1 MALWT
6 DIIDPAELT
15 GYARASLE
23 EYEEQ
28 RGTLARWL
36 PNRFVSDINVRFIAG
51 STGLIPIAQFRAYDA
66 EPEVG
71 KGPSGKRVVLE
82 LPAIGQQIPV
92 SEYVQLRQRNS
103 SEETIRNAILDSV
116 RTNVRAVADSLERAR
131 GIVLATGKFTVN
143 PTNFGGKFQADDDF
157 GRAAGHSVTAA
168 SAWSGASVDILADLW
183 AWYDTYVNANGQ
195 APGSILTSTRVV
207 RAMGANNQFKT
218 ALVSGASRPATLQ
231 QVNDTV
237 VGAGLPPI
245 ITYDRRVAVPNGAG
259 VVTNTKVIPDDRLLY
274 LPEAVETTD
283 WEGTQLGATFYGQTL
298 TSGEPEYGIE
308 ESEQPGIVVGVYREP
323 KPPMIAEVISD
334 AIAQP
339 VLANADLSF
348 VADVL

>member
-15 GYARASLE
+15 GYARASLAD
-23 EYEEQ
+23 YEAS

-36 PNRFVSDINVRFIAG
+36 PNRFVADINVRFVTG
-51 STGLIPIAQFRAYDA
+51 STGLIPVAQFRAYDA

-71 KGPSGKRVVLE
+71 TGPTGKRVTLE
-82 LPAIGQQIPV
+82 LPAIGLQLPV

-103 SEETIRNAILDSV
+103 SEETIRNAILDST
-116 RTNVRAVADSLERAR
+116 RTNVRAVADALERLR
-131 GIVLATGKFTVN
+131 GTVLQTGKATIS
-143 PTNFGGKFQADDDF
+143 GGKFLADDDF
-157 GRAAGHSVTAA
+157 GRSAGHSVTAA
-168 SAWSGASVDILADLW
+168 SAWSGTSVDILGDLW
-183 AWYDTYVNANGQ
+183 SWYDTYVTDNGE
-195 APGSILTSTRVV
+195 APGAILTSTRVV
-207 RAMGANNQFKT
+207 RAMAKNDQFKT
-218 ALVSGASRPATLQ
+218 ILTGGAARPATVQ
-231 QVNDTV
+231 QVSDTV

-245 ITYDRRVAVPNGAG
+245 FTYDRKVSVGGSA
-259 VVTNTKVIPDDRLLY
+259 TKVLSDDRLLY
-274 LPEAVETTD
+274 LPAPVETDD

-298 TSGEPEYGIE
+298 TSSEPEYGIE

-323 KPPMIAEVISD
+323 KPPMIADVISD
-334 AIAQP
+334 AIAMP

>member
-23 EYEEQ
+23 EYEAS

-36 PNRFVSDINVRFIAG
+36 PNRYVPDINVRFLQG
-51 STGLIPIAQFRAYDA
+51 STGLVPIAQFRAYDA

-71 KGPSGKRVVLE
+71 KGPQGKRVTLE

-92 SEYVQLRQRNS
+92 SEYVQLRNRNAG
-103 SEETIRNAILDSV
+103 EDTIRNAILDTA

-131 GIVLATGKFTVN
+131 GIVLTTGKFTVN
-143 PTNFGGKFQADDDF
+143 PANFGGKFQADDDY
-157 GRAAGHSVTAA
+157 GRASGNTVTAA
-168 SAWSGASVDILADLW
+168 NAWSGDTVDILGDYTAWVDAYVDL
-183 AWYDTYVNANGQ
+183 NGEL
-195 APGSILTSTRVV
+195 PGCSLMSTRVV
-207 RAMGANNQFKT
+207 RAMAKNAQFRT
-218 ALVSGASRPATLQ
+218 VLAAGGNRPASLT
-231 QVNDTV
+231 QVNDTLQ
-237 VGAGLPPI
+237 GAGLPPI
-245 ITYDRRVAVPNGAG
+245 VTYDRRVNVNG
-259 VVTNTKVIPDDRLLY
+259 TSTKVVPDDRVLF
-274 LPEAVETTD
+274 LPEPVETVD

-298 TSGEPEYGIE
+298 SSQEEDWEIA
-308 ESEQPGIVVGVYREP
+308 ESEQPGIVLGVFREP
-323 KPPMIAEVISD
+323 KPPMIADVISD

-339 VLANADLSF
+339 VLGNANLSF